1 MFEEERGHLRPIR
14 NSIFRKDSLQGREER
29 QADDKSMISV
39 SGSQYSVPTKYKN
52 KTVEIYKTE
61 KSLFIFDIR
70 SGEQIHCHDVS
81 PIPGQKIIAREHFRQ
96 NDKSAKELKQEVVN
110 QFSFPAWKQFAE
122 RNFKAFPRYVRDQC
136 LIAQKHFA
144 GEIDLALLEH
154 AVGFCLSNKTFSMK
168 DLADTY
174 RFYKAWAGEDQVE
187 DEPEELESMQL
198 SSQRNKHPITVAQ
211 RDLQEYSALLKSSS
225 GEQS

>member
-1 MFEEERGHLRPIR
+1 MQKWG
-14 NSIFRKDSLQGREER
+14 
-29 QADDKSMISV
+29 
-39 SGSQYSVPTKYKN
+39 
-52 KTVEIYKTE
+52 
-61 KSLFIFDIR
+61 
-70 SGEQIHCHDVS
+70 
-81 PIPGQKIIAREHFRQ
+81 IPF
-96 NDKSAKELKQEVVN
+96 
-110 QFSFPAWKQFAE
+110 
-122 RNFKAFPRYVRDQC
+122 RNFGEFYLAENNQC
-136 LIAQKHFA
+136 LLAQKHLA

-187 DEPEELESMQL
+187 DEPEDLESMQL